1 MFCRFQEAPA
11 VLAENP
17 APCGLFSKDTRRGH
31 LLQTPFSFITNQTLP
46 NRTMNRIV
54 SAPLFAALLAAAPAF
69 AAGVEKDKPL
79 PAAEM
84 KADENY
90 ILPPPE
96 EVFNALRSVSKVD
109 FAKLSASFAK
119 DPNTGK
125 SKFSSDAAKAA
136 NLGMRV
142 ADAFIAVQAKDAQ
155 ALRRASDVIEVLS
168 LELSADLSLK
178 NKIAVANKL
187 AEDGKWSEL
196 RTILEAVRVD
206 VLAELKANK
215 DKDSVALATVGG
227 WLRGLNIASMALADN
242 YDADATK
249 LMRQPMLVAYLKRQ
263 LEGLGGKAK
272 GSAFVTKMISQMDAI
287 AKLTDIPDGK
297 TMSKED
303 LQKLSQI
310 SGELVSAAGA

>member
-1 MFCRFQEAPA
+1 M
-11 VLAENP
+11 
-17 APCGLFSKDTRRGH
+17 K
-31 LLQTPFSFITNQTLP
+31 
-46 NRTMNRIV
+46 RIV
-54 SAPLFAALLAAAPAF
+54 CAPLFAALLVALPASAAVTP
-69 AAGVEKDKPL
+69 GKPL
-79 PAAEM
+79 DPKET

-96 EVFNALRSVSKVD
+96 EVFSALKSASKVD
-109 FAKLSASFAK
+109 FAKVASSFAK

-125 SKFSSDAAKAA
+125 SKFSADAAKAA

-142 ADAFIAVQAKDAQ
+142 ADAFIAVQAKDSQ

-168 LELSADLSLK
+168 LELSADLSMK

-187 AEDGKWSEL
+187 ADEGKWTEL

-206 VLAELKANK
+206 VLNELKANK

-227 WLRGLNIASMALADN
+227 WLRGLDIATMALSDS
-242 YDADATK
+242 YDAEATK

-263 LEGLGGKAK
+263 LEGLGAKAK
-272 GSAFVTKMISQMDAI
+272 AAPFVAKLIGQMDGI

-303 LQKLSQI
+303 LQKLNKI
-310 SGELVSAAGA
+310 SSELVAAIAGA

>member
-1 MFCRFQEAPA
+1 
-11 VLAENP
+11 
-17 APCGLFSKDTRRGH
+17 
-31 LLQTPFSFITNQTLP
+31 
-46 NRTMNRIV
+46 MNRIV
-54 SAPLFAALLAAAPAF
+54 SAPLFAAFLAALPAY
-69 AAGVEKDKPL
+69 AVEPGKAL

-119 DPNTGK
+119 DANTGK
-125 SKFSSDAAKAA
+125 SKFGTDAAKAA

-142 ADAFIAVQAKDAQ
+142 ADAFVAVQAKDAQ

-178 NKIAVANKL
+178 GKIAVANKL
-187 AEDGKWSEL
+187 ADEGKWTEL
-196 RTILEAVRVD
+196 RTILESVRID
-206 VLAELKANK
+206 VLGELKKNK

-227 WLRGLNIASMALADN
+227 WLRGLNIASMALTEP
-242 YDADATK
+242 YDAESTK
-249 LMRQPMLVAYLKRQ
+249 LMRQPLLVAYLKRQ
-263 LEGLGGKAK
+263 LEGLGAKAK
-272 GSAFVTKMISQMDAI
+272 SAPFVTKMIGQMDAI

-303 LQKLSQI
+303 LQKLNQI
-310 SGELVSAAGA
+310 SSELVAAAGA